1 MGKGQRVPASR
12 SPLSQPLLNR
22 APSSSTVARP
32 SASAARGFNSQAYLL
47 GVWILLA
54 VLTPAVG
61 FVGARGFAPLVGLA
75 GLLCLPLA
83 RPKTVELGGLILI
96 SLLLEWA
103 LISAFWSPAS
113 YPHSLKEFFRFT
125 GLHLAQQVL
134 FCGALIVTARR
145 FTPQVAGKAL
155 TWLGGGLMLLACVL
169 LFESLTDA
177 MLFRAGQRVLG
188 QENNIAHWALRN
200 VAQGGYAL
208 AVLFWP
214 TVLAF
219 EADGRRRLML
229 AFAVLCAADMVLLHV
244 AALVVALLVSGAVFA
259 LVMWRGRIAALAC
272 VAVAMLQTL
281 LIPWLML
288 GWTEGGLFQ
297 SVRTRLPA
305 SWAARVDIWSFTST
319 QMTQKPFFG
328 WGLDASR
335 TFQGHIPLH
344 PHDGPLQLW
353 FELGLPGA
361 LIGALIW
368 GFVFWRFAEAAPRQR
383 RVAAAG
389 CAVGAACLSIGAFSF
404 GLWQEWWICLMAM
417 AFAACVV
424 LGRRLDVEGA
434 R

>member
-1 MGKGQRVPASR
+1 M
-12 SPLSQPLLNR
+12 SQPLLNR
-22 APSSSTVARP
+22 APSRSTIARP
-32 SASAARGFNSQAYLL
+32 SASAARGFSGQTYLL

-54 VLTPAVG
+54 VFTPAVG
-61 FVGARGFAPLVGLA
+61 FVGARGFAPLVGFC

-83 RPKTVELGGLILI
+83 RPKTVELGGLILF

-113 YPHSLKEFFRFT
+113 YPHTVKDFLRFT

-134 FCGALIVTARR
+134 FCGALIVTARTL
-145 FTPQVAGKAL
+145 TPRTAGKAL
-155 TWLGGGLMLLACVL
+155 TWLGGGLILLAAVL

-188 QENNIAHWALRN
+188 QETNIAHWALRN

-214 TVLAF
+214 TVLAL
-219 EADGRRRLML
+219 EAAGRRRLMIL
-229 AFAVLCAADMVLLHV
+229 FAALCVADMILLHV
-244 AALVVALLVSGAVFA
+244 AALALALVVSAAVFA
-259 LVMWRGRIAALAC
+259 LVLWRGRTAALAC
-272 VAVAMLQTL
+272 AAVAVLQTL
-281 LIPWLML
+281 VIPWLML
-288 GWTEGGLFQ
+288 GWAEGGLFQ
-297 SVRTRLPA
+297 SLRTRLPA

-319 QMTQKPFFG
+319 LMAQKPVFG

-335 TFQGHIPLH
+335 MFKGHIPLH

-361 LIGALIW
+361 VLGAVVL
-368 GFVFWRFAEAAPRQR
+368 GFVFWRFAEAAPSHP

-389 CAVGAACLSIGAFSF
+389 CAVGAASLTIAAFSF
-404 GLWQEWWICLMAM
+404 GLWQEWWICLMAL

-424 LGRRLDVEGA
+424 LGRQLDREVA
-434 R
+434 L